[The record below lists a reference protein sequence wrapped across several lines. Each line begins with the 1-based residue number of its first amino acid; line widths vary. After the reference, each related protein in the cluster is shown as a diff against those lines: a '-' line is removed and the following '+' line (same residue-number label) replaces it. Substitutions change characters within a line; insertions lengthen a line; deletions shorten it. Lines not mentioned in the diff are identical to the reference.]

1 MKIIGITGGV
11 GAGKSLVLDYLEKEH
26 HAYVL
31 YADKIAN
38 DLKMP
43 GEACYVPLIQ
53 LLGQDICQEDGTID
67 KVKMA
72 EKIFRDKD
80 VLAKV
85 NAIVH
90 PAVKAFVCKQIE
102 EKKEQGNVSWFVIEA
117 ALLIED
123 HYDEICDEMWY
134 IYADVETRRQRL
146 RESRGYT
153 EERIQGIICG
163 QLSDQA
169 FRNACQVVIENSGDA
184 EETYRQIDKKLRED

>member
-11 GAGKSLVLDYLEKEH
+11 GAGKSLVLEYLEKQH
-26 HAYVL
+26 QAYVL
-31 YADKIAN
+31 YADRIAN

-43 GEACYVPLIQ
+43 GEACYLPLIQ
-53 LLGQDICQEDGTID
+53 LLGQDVCLEDGTID

-72 EKIFRDKD
+72 EKIFRDK

-90 PAVKAFVCKQIE
+90 PAVKEYVCRQIE
-102 EKKEQGNVSWFVIEA
+102 DKKRQGEVALFVIEA

-134 IYADVETRRQRL
+134 IYADVETRSQRL
-146 RESRGYT
+146 RSSRGYT
-153 EERIQGIICG
+153 EERIHGIISK
-163 QLSDQA
+163 QLNDET
-169 FRNACQVVIENSGDA
+169 FRNVCQHVIDNSGRA
-184 EETYRQIDKKLRED
+184 EETYIQIDEKLRAD

>member
-43 GEACYVPLIQ
+43 GEACYDPLIQ
-53 LLGQDICQEDGTID
+53 LLGQEICQEDGCIE
-67 KVKMA
+67 KGKMA
-72 EKIFRDKD
+72 EKIFKDKE

-90 PAVKAFVCKQIE
+90 PAVKEFVCKQIE
-102 EKKEQGNVSWFVIEA
+102 EKKKQGDVSWFVIEA

-134 IYADVETRRQRL
+134 IYADIDTRKQRL
-146 RESRGYT
+146 TASRGYT
-153 EERIQGIICG
+153 QERIHGIVSG
-163 QLSDQA
+163 QLSDEA
-169 FRNACQVVIENSGDA
+169 FRKACQFVIDNRGNA